1 MNNQIPHSLKSDISS
16 IRRELSKDFRIF
28 RKLYF
33 AHYHKVPDA
42 SFHHDICQILS
53 DMTFKRGAK
62 VALAAPRGSA
72 KSTIIT
78 LQYSLYCVCHK
89 IEPFILVMASTNDQ
103 VENYLRDI
111 KRELESNPLLI
122 QDFPDVCEIGAKP
135 GPPRWTKDQ
144 IITRN
149 GVNVQV
155 LSVNQQVRGRK
166 YGEFRPS
173 LILLD
178 DIESDDSLRNPDNFY
193 KLQDRVTK
201 SIIYSGTS
209 ATNVVY
215 AGTIHH
221 HASLLAQFT
230 STDQF
235 PGWIKR
241 IYRSV
246 ISWSEHPE
254 LWEQWVKIY
263 HRQEQ
268 HNGKDGPEAAKEYFE
283 ENREAML
290 QGTQVLWPENK
301 DFYSLMV
308 EREQL
313 GSISFDSEMQN
324 QALNPRDCFFNLSE
338 LHYWDD
344 EYRSEDELL
353 STIDKHML
361 LFGSCDPSLGRLN
374 KHADYSAILSA
385 ALDTEKNVIYI
396 LDCDVGRKKPDRIIS
411 DIIAYHARRKYQKF
425 AFESNQFQEY
435 MATILEQKARETGEH
450 LNVEQVKHL
459 TNKQARIETLQ
470 PLVKNGTIR
479 FSKKHLMLLEQMKFY
494 PKGGFDDAVD
504 GLEMLISIA
513 KKPLTITVKI
523 LGEDRDN
530 DWYSDYQKNFGWP
543 PIC

>member
-1 MNNQIPHSLKSDISS
+1 MSNQTPHSLKSDIGS

-28 RKLYF
+28 RKFYF

-42 SFHHDICQILS
+42 AFHHDICQILS
-53 DMTFKRGAK
+53 DMTFNRGAK
-62 VALAAPRGSA
+62 VALAAPRGFA

-78 LQYSLYCVCHK
+78 LQYSLYCICHK

-209 ATNVVY
+209 VTNVVY

-283 ENREAML
+283 ENRVAML

-324 QALNPRDCFFNLSE
+324 QALNPRDCFFNLAE

-353 STIDKHML
+353 RTLDKHVL
-361 LFGSCDPSLGRLN
+361 IFGSCDPSMGKQN
-374 KHADYSAILSA
+374 KHADYSAILSG
-385 ALDTEKNVIYI
+385 ALDTEKNIIYI

-411 DIIAYHARRKYQKF
+411 DIIAYHSRRKYQKF
-425 AFESNQFQEY
+425 GFESNQFQEY
-435 MATILEQKARETGEH
+435 VANILEQKARETGEH
-450 LNVEQVKHL
+450 LNVEQLKNL
-459 TNKQARIETLQ
+459 TNKQARIESLQ

-479 FSKKHLMLLEQMKFY
+479 FSRKHLMLLEQLKFY
-494 PKGGFDDAVD
+494 PKGAFDDAID
-504 GLEMLISIA
+504 GLEMLIAIS
-513 KKPLTITVKI
+513 KKPMTVTVKI

-543 PIC
+543 PIW